1 MGNFHFSLSVEWIY
15 SHFMK
20 IWQSVLNIEVVNCE
34 SEWEISFFRNV
45 IIVGVV
51 WDWTQHDLQISGSL
65 VGLVVKKIQQHPEQ
79 NWFRVIE
86 TQTWQCVIQ
95 ILQSFVKK
103 ESHLKLNSVNWSW
116 QSSLQLNRIF
126 FSSMFLAL
134 VMYLQLYAYYC
145 HKSNQQNYAN
155 RLSL

>member
-1 MGNFHFSLSVEWIY
+1 MDLLPFHENLTD
-15 SHFMK
+15 
-20 IWQSVLNIEVVNCE
+20 SVLNIEVVCCE
-34 SEWEISFFRNV
+34 SEREISFLRNV
-45 IIVGVV
+45 IMFAVV

-65 VGLVVKKIQQHPEQ
+65 VGLVVKKVHQHPEQ

-126 FSSMFLAL
+126 FLKIFL
-134 VMYLQLYAYYC
+134 C
-145 HKSNQQNYAN
+145 SWFWSCTFNYMPIIAV
-155 RLSL
+155 RVISKIM